1 MHEYSVASEIWDAV
15 KAAARKHG
23 GDAVRSIRLEI
34 GALNLIEEEQ
44 LSFWLK
50 ALADQN
56 GSPDLDLRISRTPAR
71 ITCGHCGTE
80 EEPALPSDEVSH
92 FVPPLLTC
100 RSCGSRDVQV
110 LGGRELRVVSAE
122 IEKGDEHGTAD

>member
-1 MHEYSVASEIWDAV
+1 VHEYSVASEIWDAV

-23 GDAVRSIRLEI
+23 GGAVRSIKVEI

-56 GSPDLDLRISRTPAR
+56 GSPDLHLKISRTPAR
-71 ITCGHCGTE
+71 IKCGHCGAETQ
-80 EEPALPSDEVSH
+80 PALPADELSH
-92 FVPPLLTC
+92 FVPPVVTC
-100 RSCGSRDVQV
+100 PRCGSRDVRV

-122 IEKGDEHGTAD
+122 IDRGDEHGAAE

>member
-1 MHEYSVASEIWDAV
+1 VHEYSVASEIWDAV

-23 GDAVRSIRLEI
+23 GGAVRSIKLEI

-56 GSPDLDLRISRTPAR
+56 GSPDLDLEISRAAAR
-71 ITCGHCGTE
+71 VTCRDCGAD
-80 EEPALPSDEVSH
+80 EEPLLPPGEASH
-92 FVPPLLTC
+92 FVPPILAC

-110 LGGRELRVVSAE
+110 RAGRELRVVSAE
-122 IEKGDEHGTAD
+122 IEKGEEHGTAD

>member
-23 GDAVRSIRLEI
+23 GGAVRSIALEI

-44 LSFWLK
+44 ISFWLK

-56 GSPDLDLRISRTPAR
+56 GSPGLRLNITRLPAR
-71 ITCGHCGTE
+71 TKCRDCGAETE
-80 EEPALPSDEVSH
+80 PLMPTNERSH
-92 FVPPLLTC
+92 FLPPVLACT
-100 RSCGSRDVQV
+100 RCGSRNVSV
-110 LGGRELRVVSAE
+110 KGGRELRVVSAE
-122 IEKGDEHGTAD
+122 VETEDQDESSE

>member
-23 GDAVRSIRLEI
+23 GGAVRSIRLEI

-56 GSPDLDLRISRTPAR
+56 GSPDLHLNISRAAARVKCRDCGADAEPLLPAS
-71 ITCGHCGTE
+71 E
-80 EEPALPSDEVSH
+80 ASH
-92 FVPPLLTC
+92 FVPPILTC
-100 RSCGSRDVQV
+100 GRCGSRNVEV
-110 LGGRELRVVSAE
+110 LGGRELRVVNAE
-122 IEKGDEHGTAD
+122 IDKGEQHAAAD

>member
-23 GDAVRSIRLEI
+23 GGAVRSIRLEI

-44 LSFWLK
+44 LSFWLQ
-50 ALADQN
+50 ALADHN
-56 GSPDLDLRISRTPAR
+56 GSPDLHLEISRTPAR
-71 ITCGHCGTE
+71 IKCGHCGAETG
-80 EEPALPSDEVSH
+80 PASSANELSH
-92 FVPPLLTC
+92 FAPPVVTC
-100 RSCGSRDVQV
+100 PRCGSGDVRV

-122 IEKGDEHGTAD
+122 IDKEGKHDIA

>member
-1 MHEYSVASEIWDAV
+1 MKGPAVHEYSVAFEIWDAV

-23 GDAVRSIRLEI
+23 GGAVRSIKLEI

-56 GSPDLDLRISRTPAR
+56 GSPDLGLEISRAAAR
-71 ITCGHCGTE
+71 VKCRNCGAEAG
-80 EEPALPSDEVSH
+80 PLLPPGELSH
-92 FVPPLLTC
+92 FVPPILTC

-110 LGGRELRVVSAE
+110 LAGRELRVVSAE
-122 IEKGDEHGTAD
+122 IEKE